1 MFTYYFKNKQLNLWH
16 LSFLLLS
23 PNNALPG
30 WYSPV
35 KVARVLVVPIKGL
48 GLWNGTA

>member
-1 MFTYYFKNKQLNLWH
+1 MLFQEQAVKFVALI
-16 LSFLLLS
+16 SFLLLS

-48 GLWNGTA
+48 GLWIGTA